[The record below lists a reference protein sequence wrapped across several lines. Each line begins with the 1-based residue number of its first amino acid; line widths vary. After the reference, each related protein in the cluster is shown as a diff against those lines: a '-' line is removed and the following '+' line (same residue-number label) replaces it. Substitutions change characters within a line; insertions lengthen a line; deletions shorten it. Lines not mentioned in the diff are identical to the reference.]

1 MNGTFA
7 KSERLTSQIVID
19 KLFAGGNASMAVFP
33 LRVVFMKMDEA
44 EGKEKP
50 PVSILVSVPKKR
62 FRHAVDRNRMKRL
75 VREAYRLNKH
85 ILWEALEGKN
95 ERLALAFVCITDSLP
110 SFLVVQKS
118 VRKALVR
125 IAERMERNM
134 GPAGKPQET
143 RLMPPQV

>member
-1 MNGTFA
+1 MMNNA
-7 KSERLTSQIVID
+7 LDKSERLTSQIVID

-33 LRVVFMKMDEA
+33 LRVVFMRVGEATDSSETAKGSEVPKME
-44 EGKEKP
+44 P

-85 ILWEALEGKN
+85 ILWDALEGKDY
-95 ERLALAFVCITDSLP
+95 RLVLAFVCITDSLP
-110 SFLVVQKS
+110 SFPIVQKS

-125 IAERMERNM
+125 IAERIDEN
-134 GPAGKPQET
+134 
-143 RLMPPQV
+143 